1 MAFQP
6 QLKRLFVPPLLL
18 LYMFFVSSYALSDP
32 EILLK
37 FKSSLT
43 NDIALKNWENNS
55 MPPCNKRRANWVG
68 VLCYKGTIWGL
79 QLENMGLSGTIDVN
93 TLTGLSNLRTLSF
106 MNNNFNGS
114 IPELNKLSALKSFF
128 LSKNGFSGDIPGNA
142 FAGMIW
148 LKKLHLSQNQFTGP
162 IPASLATLPKLLE
175 LKLDGNRFSGQIP
188 DFKQQDLQKVD
199 VSNNGLEG
207 SIPASL
213 SKMNASMFS
222 GNKGLC
228 GVPLKTCD
236 SPIAPNSNPG
246 ISLRPSSKKP
256 SIWVIVILFIVGM
269 FILLAI
275 LTVIIIN
282 HRRRKQP
289 SLSVEAPPSNLGTKA
304 GFKEEEHAS
313 PGFSRQLGNG
323 KKAETVKLSFVR
335 DDRERFDLPDLLKA
349 SAEILGSGCFGSSY
363 KAALSVGPVMVVKR
377 YKQMNNAGKEEFHEH
392 MRRIGRLRHNNL
404 LPLVAYYYRKEEKL
418 LVSDFVKKGSLAVQL
433 HGHQS
438 LGQPGL
444 DWPTRLKIVKGVANG
459 LAYLYKELPSLI
471 APHGHLKSSNVLL
484 NESFEPLLTD
494 YGLIPVINQESA
506 QELMV
511 AYKSPEYVQHGRIT
525 KKTDVWGL
533 GVLILEIL
541 TGKFPANFLQ
551 TGKGS
556 DEEDLA
562 IWVKSIVGDQ
572 EMMSTD
578 VEVFDKDMG
587 ATRNTEVELM
597 LQLLKIGLSCCEVDV
612 EKRLDLKDAIE
623 RIEELKLNIDEDFHS
638 TVTSEE
644 DKK

>member
-1 MAFQP
+1 MAFH
-6 QLKRLFVPPLLL
+6 LHLIKPLLL
-18 LYMFFVSSYALSDP
+18 LYMLFVSSYALSDP

-43 NDIALKNWENNS
+43 NVSSLENWENNS
-55 MPPCNKRRANWVG
+55 MPPCNGHRANWAG
-68 VLCYKGTIWGL
+68 VLCYNGNIWGL
-79 QLENMGLSGTIDVN
+79 QLESMGLSGTIDVN

-106 MNNNFNGS
+106 MNNSFNGP
-114 IPELNKLSALKSFF
+114 IPELNKLNALKSIY
-128 LSKNGFSGDIPGNA
+128 LSKNNFSGDIPGNA

-148 LKKLHLSQNQFTGP
+148 LKKLHLSQNLFTGA
-162 IPASLATLPKLLE
+162 IPASLATLPKLLV

-188 DFKQQDLQKVD
+188 DFKQNGLQKVD
-199 VSNNGLEG
+199 LSNNELEG

-213 SKMNASMFS
+213 NRMNASMFS

-236 SPIAPNSNPG
+236 SSAAPNSN
-246 ISLRPSSKKP
+246 SKEP
-256 SIWVIVILFIVGM
+256 SIWIIVVLFIFGV

-275 LTVIIIN
+275 LAVILIN
-282 HRRRKQP
+282 HRRGRQP
-289 SLSVEAPPSNLGTKA
+289 TLSVEAPASNLGTKA

-313 PGFSRQLGNG
+313 PGFSQQLGNG

-349 SAEILGSGCFGSSY
+349 SAEILGSGSFGSSY
-363 KAALSVGPVMVVKR
+363 KAALSGGPVMVVKR
-377 YKQMNNAGKEEFHEH
+377 YKEMNNFGKEEFQEH
-392 MRRIGRLRHNNL
+392 MKRIGRLRHNNL

-418 LVSDFVKKGSLAVQL
+418 LVTDFVKKGSLAVHL

-438 LGQPGL
+438 LGQPVL
-444 DWPTRLKIVKGVANG
+444 DWPTRLKIVKGVAKG

-551 TGKGS
+551 KGKGS
-556 DEEDLA
+556 DQDDLA
-562 IWVKSIVGDQ
+562 IWVKSVVGDQ

-587 ATRNTEVELM
+587 ATRNSTDGESM

-612 EKRLDLKDAIE
+612 EKRLDLKDAVE
-623 RIEELKLNIDEDFHS
+623 RIEELKLKGGIDDDFYS
-638 TVTSEE
+638 LVAIEE